1 MKNVADQNHDG
12 VDDKQGEESETFM
25 DTFSNNCINL
35 ILNLILGCLLYL
47 SGQTN
52 QSIAAK
58 DIYPVFGQYIL

>member
-1 MKNVADQNHDG
+1 
-12 VDDKQGEESETFM
+12 M

-35 ILNLILGCLLYL
+35 ILILILGCLLYL

-58 DIYPVFGQYIL
+58 YIYPVFGQYVL